1 MNFWQFWA
9 QWLGETLISPVGWLV
24 IPAVAVIQILL
35 LWSMDRK
42 YRWVFPLGSGGCF
55 LICMAVACLMR
66 SYAVMIVLVLA
77 RFFLWLLAGSF
88 LGFILYGIWAKARCS

>member
-1 MNFWQFWA
+1 
-9 QWLGETLISPVGWLV
+9 
-24 IPAVAVIQILL
+24 
-35 LWSMDRK
+35 
-42 YRWVFPLGSGGCF
+42 
-55 LICMAVACLMR
+55 MR